1 MREVDMYV
9 QESEVKFCYGMS
21 KMVVTD
27 ECATYKKYTELAF
40 VEFLE
45 FLGRLAHVKFLDSS
59 ESLAW
64 KLEQVLDEILPH
76 YGMKR
81 IEVNL
86 DVNELSQSDEDY

>member
-1 MREVDMYV
+1 MYV
-9 QESEVKFCYGMS
+9 QESEIRFCFGMS
-21 KMVVTD
+21 KMVITD
-27 ECATYKKYTELAF
+27 ECASYKKYTELTF

-64 KLEQVLDEILPH
+64 KLEQVLDEILPV

-81 IEVNL
+81 CEVNL
-86 DVNELSQSDEDY
+86 DKNEISQSDEDY

>member
-1 MREVDMYV
+1 MNKSDLM
-9 QESEVKFCYGMS
+9 
-21 KMVVTD
+21 
-27 ECATYKKYTELAF
+27 
-40 VEFLE
+40 
-45 FLGRLAHVKFLDSS
+45 S